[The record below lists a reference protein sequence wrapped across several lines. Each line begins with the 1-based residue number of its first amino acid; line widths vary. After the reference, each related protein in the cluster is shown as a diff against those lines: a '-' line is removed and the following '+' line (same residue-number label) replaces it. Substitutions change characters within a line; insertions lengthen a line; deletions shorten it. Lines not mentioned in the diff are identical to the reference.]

1 MADGPAKPGLPATR
15 LEFHIRLVLRYSQ
28 RYVHKGAARQ
38 GRSLL
43 NFCGT
48 YDGKVIPGSRLLR
61 AVALALLVL
70 ASVAACDSPSLTQ
83 GPKLANDQTLHLLLE
98 DQPGTL
104 DPGQT
109 QYSYETAVLRA
120 ISESLVKPSA
130 DLSGV
135 VPAAASSYD
144 VVAGGTVFVFHLR
157 AAAGYSDGTP
167 VKAQDFVYAWQ
178 RLIDPRL
185 AAPEATFFSN
195 TILNGDKVSNLD
207 PQRDAAKI
215 DAALTTLGLKAL
227 DDSTFQVTL
236 AQPDPAFLWLAAMPA
251 AAPVRQD
258 IVKKNGDK
266 WAASPDTLITNGP
279 FKVSEMVAKDHITVV
294 PNPHYWGARPT
305 LTAINFQVVNDGAA
319 ALTKLKAGQLDEMSV
334 QPAQAAGVAGDSSL
348 KQDLVKTPD
357 LTVFWITFRINA
369 APTNNA
375 KLRLAIAEAID
386 RDAFV
391 AQIFQGQGSAAA
403 SFIPKGMHGYAP
415 SLAAQNF
422 DVAQARA
429 SLAASGFSAA
439 QLSSLKFSYDQT
451 SDFGKATA
459 NFIHDQLKANLGINI
474 TLQGLD
480 ANTYSSNLSTG
491 DFQIAGPMGWSAD
504 YPDPADWYD
513 FFLTTS
519 SNNTAFYQNQQYD
532 NFVRVARTDTQAD
545 RRDQEYQQAQQM
557 LVGDAPVAFLVQS
570 VSWHLVRPYVRGV
583 VTSPVDEWP
592 GALSPSLISIAPH

>member
-1 MADGPAKPGLPATR
+1 
-15 LEFHIRLVLRYSQ
+15 
-28 RYVHKGAARQ
+28 
-38 GRSLL
+38 
-43 NFCGT
+43 
-48 YDGKVIPGSRLLR
+48 
-61 AVALALLVL
+61 VALAVV
-70 ASVAACDSPSLTQ
+70 AVAAVTACNSPTSLTQ
-83 GPKLANDQTLHLLLE
+83 GPKLAKDQTLHVLLE
-98 DQPGTL
+98 DQPGSL

-109 QYSYETAVLRA
+109 QYPYETAVLRA
-120 ISESLVKPSA
+120 ISESLVKPTA

-144 VVAGGTVFVFHLR
+144 VVAGGTVYVFHLR
-157 AAAGYSDGTP
+157 PAAGYSDGTP

-207 PQRDAAKI
+207 PQRDAANI
-215 DAALTTLGLKAL
+215 DAALNILGLKAL
-227 DDSTFQVTL
+227 DDDTFQVTL
-236 AQPDPAFLWLAAMPA
+236 AQPDPAFIWLAAMPA

-258 IVKKNGDK
+258 VVKKNGDK

-279 FKVSEMVAKDHITVV
+279 FKVSEMVQNDHITVV
-294 PNPHYWGARPT
+294 PNPHYWGAKPI
-305 LTAINFQVVNDGAA
+305 LTAIDFEVVNDGAP
-319 ALTKLKAGQLDEMSV
+319 ALTKYKSGKLDEMSV
-334 QPAQAAGVAGDSSL
+334 QPAQASSVASDSSL
-348 KQDLVKTPD
+348 KQDLVRTPD

-369 APTNNA
+369 APTNNV
-375 KLRLAIAEAID
+375 KLRLAIAQAID
-386 RDAFV
+386 RNAIV
-391 AQIFQGQGSAAA
+391 AQIFQGQGSPA
-403 SFIPKGMHGYAP
+403 SSLIPKGMHGYSA
-415 SLAAQNF
+415 SLSAQNF

-429 SLAASGFSAA
+429 SLAASGLSAA

-459 NFIHDQLKANLGINI
+459 NFIHDQLKANLGIDI

-504 YPDPADWYD
+504 YPDPGDWYD

-519 SNNTAFYQNQQYD
+519 SNNVALYQNQQYD
-532 NFVRVARTDTQAD
+532 NFVRVARTDVQAD

-557 LVGDAPVAFLVQS
+557 LVDDAPVAFLAQS
-570 VSWHLVRPYVRGV
+570 VSWHLVRPYVRGI
-583 VTSPVDEWP
+583 TASPVDEWP
-592 GALSPSLISIAPH
+592 GALDPTQISIAPH